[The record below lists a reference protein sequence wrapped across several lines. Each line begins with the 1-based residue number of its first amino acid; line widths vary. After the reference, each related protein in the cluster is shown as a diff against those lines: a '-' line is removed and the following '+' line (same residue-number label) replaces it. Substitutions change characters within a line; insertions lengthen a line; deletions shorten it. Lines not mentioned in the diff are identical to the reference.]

1 MIDPALSTV
10 GNEVLDTGEELFE
23 KLVQDCVALDLKPY
37 TVWRENWD
45 QISSVVG
52 ITAFDEA
59 VKRRR
64 NDPVSPLRMKKGRGD
79 VIPQQLIDSIRNDKY
94 KDLAGE

>member
-10 GNEVLDTGEELFE
+10 GNEVLDTGEALFE

-52 ITAFDEA
+52 ITCISSGK
-59 VKRRR
+59 VLYSKT
-64 NDPVSPLRMKKGRGD
+64 
-79 VIPQQLIDSIRNDKY
+79 SIRV
-94 KDLAGE
+94 